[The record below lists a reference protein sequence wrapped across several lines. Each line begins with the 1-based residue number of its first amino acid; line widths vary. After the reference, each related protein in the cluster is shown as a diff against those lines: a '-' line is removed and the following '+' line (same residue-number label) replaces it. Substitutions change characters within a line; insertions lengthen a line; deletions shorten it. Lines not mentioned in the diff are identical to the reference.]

1 MKPTHILLSAISI
14 ALATG
19 SFSALAGGKH
29 EGMAM
34 GKHQAMSSQQQVAE
48 AQGTV
53 NSVDA
58 EAKTINI
65 SHGPIKAFKW
75 PPMTMDMA
83 LQNSAVAKG
92 VQKGDKIR
100 FKLVKLAATEY
111 EIAAIEVVGK

>member
-1 MKPTHILLSAISI
+1 MKLRHTLLGAVAIT
-14 ALATG
+14 LAAG
-19 SFSALAGGKH
+19 SFSAGAGGMH

-34 GKHQAMSSQQQVAE
+34 GKHQAMDTQHQMAE

-75 PPMTMDMA
+75 PPMTMDLA
-83 LQNSAVAKG
+83 LQSPAVAKG

-100 FKLVKLAATEY
+100 FKLVKLAATQY
-111 EIAAIEVVGK
+111 EIASIEVVGK